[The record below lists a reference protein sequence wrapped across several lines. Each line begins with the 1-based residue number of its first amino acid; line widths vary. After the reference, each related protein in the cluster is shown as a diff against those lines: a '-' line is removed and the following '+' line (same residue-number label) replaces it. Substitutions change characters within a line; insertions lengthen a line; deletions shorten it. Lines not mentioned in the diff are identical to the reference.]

1 VSALPDP
8 SAEPA
13 VRLHDLTVRFG
24 DTTAVEGV
32 SLEVAAGEMFGLLG
46 PNGAGKT
53 TTLRVLTTLLPAGSG
68 TATVYG
74 IAVGEQPME
83 VRRVIGFVPQQLSA
97 DAALTGREN
106 VSLFA
111 RLYDVPRRQ
120 RSQRVSDVLEVMGL
134 ADASERLVATYSGGM
149 IRRLEL
155 AQALVNRPRLLI
167 LDEPT
172 IGLDPIARQGVWDRI
187 ADLRDETGMTVLL
200 TTHYMDEAD
209 ALCDRVALMHQARI
223 RAIGTPEQLKLEL
236 GPEATLEDVFR
247 HHTGDQLEA
256 AGDMRNLRQT
266 RRTASRL
273 G

>member
-1 VSALPDP
+1 
-8 SAEPA
+8 
-13 VRLHDLTVRFG
+13 
-24 DTTAVEGV
+24 
-32 SLEVAAGEMFGLLG
+32 
-46 PNGAGKT
+46 
-53 TTLRVLTTLLPAGSG
+53 
-68 TATVYG
+68 
-74 IAVGEQPME
+74 
-83 VRRVIGFVPQQLSA
+83 
-97 DAALTGREN
+97 
-106 VSLFA
+106 
-111 RLYDVPRRQ
+111 
-120 RSQRVSDVLEVMGL
+120 MGL

-256 AGDMRNLRQT
+256 GGDMRNLRQT

>member
-13 VRLHDLTVRFG
+13 VRLRDLTVRFG
-24 DTTAVEGV
+24 ETTAVEGV
-32 SLEVAAGEMFGLLG
+32 TLEVAAGEMFGLLG

-68 TATVYG
+68 TATVCG
-74 IAVGEQPME
+74 IAVAAQPME
-83 VRRVIGFVPQQLSA
+83 V
-97 DAALTGREN
+97 
-106 VSLFA
+106 

-120 RSQRVSDVLEVMGL
+120 RSQRVSEVLEVMGL
-134 ADASERLVATYSGGM
+134 ADAAERLVATYSGGM

-172 IGLDPIARQGVWDRI
+172 VGLDPIARQGVWDRI

-209 ALCDRVALMHQARI
+209 ALCDRVALMHQSRT
-223 RAIGTPEQLKLEL
+223 RAIGTPEQLKHEL

-256 AGDMRNLRQT
+256 GGDMRNLRQT

>member
-209 ALCDRVALMHQARI
+209 ALCDRVALMHQGRI

-247 HHTGDQLEA
+247 HHTGDQLEPG
-256 AGDMRNLRQT
+256 GDMRNLRQT